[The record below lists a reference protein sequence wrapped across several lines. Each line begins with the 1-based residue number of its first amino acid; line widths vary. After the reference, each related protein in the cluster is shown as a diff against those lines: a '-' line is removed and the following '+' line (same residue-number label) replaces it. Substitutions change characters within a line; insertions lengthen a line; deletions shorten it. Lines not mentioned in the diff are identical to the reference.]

1 VQPFY
6 STILV
11 KFVQMKKTLKQISF
25 LILALSI
32 NLVWANRSFE
42 DIVFFQ
48 NHASTWTESSDS
60 TDPFEYFHSIC
71 CEDDVFMVRNDLVPA
86 LKVDFL
92 NDYLDNI
99 WQPPKSC

>member
-1 VQPFY
+1 
-6 STILV
+6 
-11 KFVQMKKTLKQISF
+11 MKKTLKQISF

-32 NLVWANRSFE
+32 NLVWANRFE

-71 CEDDVFMVRNDLVPA
+71 CEDDVFMNDPKVKSNIFIVRNDLVPA